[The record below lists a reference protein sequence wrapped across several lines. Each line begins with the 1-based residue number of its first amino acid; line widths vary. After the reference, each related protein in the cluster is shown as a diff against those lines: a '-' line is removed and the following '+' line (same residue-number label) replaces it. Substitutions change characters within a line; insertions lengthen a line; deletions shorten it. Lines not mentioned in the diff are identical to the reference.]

1 MIRISKVNSAPDAA
15 GESADMARRQI
26 CMTSSLCYTGG
37 ERERER
43 ERGCSWDRLAENKSI
58 LLTRQI
64 DQTSVS
70 LSTRY

>member
-37 ERERER
+37 ERER
-43 ERGCSWDRLAENKSI
+43 GCSWDRLAENKSI